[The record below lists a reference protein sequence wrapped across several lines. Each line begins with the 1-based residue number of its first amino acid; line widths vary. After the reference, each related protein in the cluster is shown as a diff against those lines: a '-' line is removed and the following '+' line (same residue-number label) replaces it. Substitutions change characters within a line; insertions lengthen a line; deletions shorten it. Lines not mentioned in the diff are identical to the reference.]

1 MNQVDSDKPEYR
13 MGRAEAERLE
23 QTEKAF
29 LARPRVTIRLRIV
42 AGFLL
47 CFFLLVVTG
56 LINLMI
62 LYQARS
68 KLHFLDVSQDL
79 SLLIQEARQ
88 YARQSFPN
96 RQNLEKARERAEQ
109 AFQLFLTR
117 GSRIL
122 GATSEKDVAILNF
135 QMGHY
140 VQLLDDGLALT
151 MTGAPSAAEKEA
163 LYQEMDTTSEGLM
176 DFLRKL
182 KAQEA
187 ERADAVLKLSQELP
201 FLFSAVMLVIIF
213 WITSLLAGSITTAL
227 QRLEHFTSRITAGDF
242 SLMDPRRRYHDEF
255 SDLALAVNR
264 MLLELRAREAQ
275 VIKADKL
282 AGVGMVT
289 SGFAREVHAVF
300 DAITRDVDSFLAAS
314 PAAKECAQCGLL
326 KAVSA
331 QSQRGKE
338 MVDSLLKFALDDH
351 FTLEPVSLYEV
362 AESARHLLEY
372 QIEQAHV
379 VFSNGIAPEMPRV
392 LGAYNQLEHVFLNLF
407 ENAIQAMPHGGALS
421 VKAALLDAK
430 RASVTVSDQG
440 TGIPPEDLAHIF
452 DPFFTTK
459 ENSKGTG
466 LGLAINYGLI
476 KRQGGDIRV
485 ESLMGGGTTIYI
497 TLCHWRT
504 EAVAAPYGGSQAPRG
519 AQAARFLLAESLSS
533 LDAGLGAERLKSAK
547 SRDIEYPTATA
558 SATASRP

>member
-1 MNQVDSDKPEYR
+1 MNQADPDKPEYR
-13 MGRAEAERLE
+13 MGRTEAERLR
-23 QTEKAF
+23 QTETAF
-29 LARPRVTIRLRIV
+29 LARPRVSIRLRIV

-56 LINLMI
+56 LINLLV

-88 YARQSFPN
+88 NARQSFPN
-96 RQNLEKARERAEQ
+96 EQNLEKARESAEK
-109 AFQLFLTR
+109 AFQLFLTE
-117 GSRIL
+117 GSHVL
-122 GATSEKDVAILNF
+122 GATSEKDVAVLNF
-135 QMGHY
+135 RMGHY
-140 VQLLDDGLALT
+140 VQLLDDGLALA
-151 MTGAPSAAEKEA
+151 MTGAPSAAEKKA

-182 KAQEA
+182 KSQEA
-187 ERADAVLKLSQELP
+187 ERADNVLKFSQELP
-201 FLFSAVMLVIIF
+201 FLFCAVMLVIIF
-213 WITSLLAGSITTAL
+213 WITSLLAGTITTSL
-227 QRLEHFTSRITAGDF
+227 QRLEDFTSHIAAGDF

-282 AGVGMVT
+282 ASVGMVT
-289 SGFAREVHAVF
+289 AGFAREVHAVF
-300 DAITRDVDSFLAAS
+300 DAITRHVASFLEAC
-314 PAAKECAQCGLL
+314 PAAKECEQCSLL
-326 KAVSA
+326 KTVSA
-331 QSQRGKE
+331 EAQRGQE
-338 MVDSLLKFALDDH
+338 TVDSLLKFALDDR
-351 FTLEPVSLYEV
+351 FVLKPVSLYEV
-362 AESARHLLEY
+362 AESAKHLLEH
-372 QIEQAHV
+372 QIEQAQV
-379 VFSNGIAPEMPRV
+379 VFSNAISPEMPRV
-392 LGAYNQLEHVFLNLF
+392 QGAYNHLEHVFLNLF
-407 ENAIQAMPHGGALS
+407 ENAIQAMPHGGTLS

-466 LGLAINYGLI
+466 LGLSINYGLV

-485 ESLMGGGTTIYI
+485 ESLVGGGTTIHI
-497 TLCHWRT
+497 TLPL
-504 EAVAAPYGGSQAPRG
+504 AAA
-519 AQAARFLLAESLSS
+519 
-533 LDAGLGAERLKSAK
+533 
-547 SRDIEYPTATA
+547 
-558 SATASRP
+558 